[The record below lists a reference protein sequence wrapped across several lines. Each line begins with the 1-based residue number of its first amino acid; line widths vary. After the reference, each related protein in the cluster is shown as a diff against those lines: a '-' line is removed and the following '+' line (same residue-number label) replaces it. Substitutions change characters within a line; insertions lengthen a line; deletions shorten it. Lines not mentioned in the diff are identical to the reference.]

1 METVM
6 VTQKSFSLFRLCSL
20 ATLFA
25 VVFALAPKAHA
36 QSGKIGWVDLDKILS
51 EYKEFKE
58 AENLFQKDA
67 AVWEAT
73 FDSLQ
78 AEYLNKLEDYRKQRL
93 ILTDETRKARET
105 ELASMEQN
113 LMQTKAKFEN
123 DAERRRAELTTPILK
138 KIQDVVQRV
147 AVSEDFD
154 YVLNGSQNYL
164 TSAGIQFSP
173 IMYAKDKLDL
183 TDRIFEEL
191 AKLK

>member
-1 METVM
+1 MSTHSL
-6 VTQKSFSLFRLCSL
+6 VTRFWICSL
-20 ATLFA
+20 AG
-25 VVFALAPKAHA
+25 ALALAFVLTPGAHA
-36 QSGKIGWVDLDKILS
+36 QSGKIAWVDLDRILS

-67 AVWEAT
+67 QVWEAT
-73 FDSLQ
+73 FDTLQ
-78 AEYLNKLEDYRKQRL
+78 TEYLNKLDDYRKQRL
-93 ILTDETRKARET
+93 ILTDDTRKARET
-105 ELASMEQN
+105 ELAAMEQN
-113 LMQTKAKFEN
+113 LMQTKAKYEA
-123 DAERRRAELTTPILK
+123 DAERRRAELTSPILK

-147 AVSEDFD
+147 AISEDFD

-164 TSAGIQFSP
+164 SSAGIQFSP

>member
-1 METVM
+1 M
-6 VTQKSFSLFRLCSL
+6 
-20 ATLFA
+20 A
-25 VVFALAPKAHA
+25 FALAPGARA
-36 QSGKIGWVDLDKILS
+36 QSGKIGWVDLDKILN

-67 AVWEAT
+67 QVWEAN

-78 AEYLNKLEDYRKQRL
+78 SEYLSKLEDYRRQRL
-93 ILTDETRKARET
+93 LLSDATKKARED
-105 ELASMEQN
+105 ELAALEQN
-113 LMQTKAKFEN
+113 LMQTKAKFEGE
-123 DAERRRAELTTPILK
+123 AERRRAELTAPILK

-183 TDRIFEEL
+183 TDRVFEEL
-191 AKLK
+191 SRLK

>member
-1 METVM
+1 MTTHSTFTRFFICLLGVLM
-6 VTQKSFSLFRLCSL
+6 LM
-20 ATLFA
+20 AFA
-25 VVFALAPKAHA
+25 AVPGARA

-67 AVWEAT
+67 QVWEAN

-78 AEYLNKLEDYRKQRL
+78 TEYLNKLDDYRKQRL
-93 ILTDETRKARET
+93 ILTDDTRKARET
-105 ELASMEQN
+105 ELAQMEQN
-113 LMQTKAKFEN
+113 LMQTKAKYEGE
-123 DAERRRAELTTPILK
+123 AEKRRAELTSPILK
-138 KIQDVVQRV
+138 KIQDVVQRI
-147 AVSEDFD
+147 AVGEDFD

-183 TDRIFEEL
+183 TDRVFEEL